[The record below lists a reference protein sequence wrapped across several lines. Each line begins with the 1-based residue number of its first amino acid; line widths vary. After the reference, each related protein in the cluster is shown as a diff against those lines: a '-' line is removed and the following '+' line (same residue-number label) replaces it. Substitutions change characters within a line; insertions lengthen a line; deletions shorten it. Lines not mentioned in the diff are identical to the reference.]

1 MKKEKKTNCLNCK
14 YWNIYGGCYLYFL
27 KEQEKKIIDL
37 KYIAKN
43 DDSAP
48 NAFIMPPKPPRE
60 CKIDDSMFYK
70 KDGKCIWYK
79 FNLFDAIFNR
89 LHD

>member
-27 KEQEKKIIDL
+27 KEREKKIADL
-37 KYIAKN
+37 KYVAKN

-48 NAFIMPPKPPRE
+48 NAFIMPPKSPDE
-60 CKIDDSMFYK
+60 DCKDDSTFYK
-70 KDGKCIWYK
+70 KDGKCAWYK

-89 LHD
+89 LN